1 MAVEVR
7 RLKPPPTKVPLLA
20 SCFDFF
26 PPILAPADLALKVR
40 MEMFSGSGSVKL

>member
-1 MAVEVR
+1 MEVR
-7 RLKPPPTKVPLLA
+7 RLKPPPTKDPLLA

-26 PPILAPADLALKVR
+26 PPIRAPADLALKLR